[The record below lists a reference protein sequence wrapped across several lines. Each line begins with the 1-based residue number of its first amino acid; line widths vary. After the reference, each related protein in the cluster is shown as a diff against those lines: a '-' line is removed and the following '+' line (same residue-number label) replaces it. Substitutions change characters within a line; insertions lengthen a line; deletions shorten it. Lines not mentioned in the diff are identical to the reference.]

1 MKISERKRRLRTRGI
16 VPVSQAPGTPRRSAS
31 SRTSSRRGAAATSSN
46 SKGTTTK
53 PAQRSRWQFSPTQQI
68 IFGAVYIIFS
78 PIMFLQYL
86 SLANDPKVKAHPGA
100 IEFALPV
107 IFFLFGLWFIY
118 RGIQGRRQRSNK
130 VVSD

>member
-16 VPVSQAPGTPRRSAS
+16 VPVSQAPGTPRRSTS
-31 SRTSSRRGAAATSSN
+31 SRTSSHRGATGTSSKDA
-46 SKGTTTK
+46 STK

-86 SLANDPKVKAHPGA
+86 SLANNPKVKAQPGA

-118 RGIQGRRQRSNK
+118 RGIQGRRKAAGSRQ
-130 VVSD
+130 

>member
-16 VPVSQAPGTPRRSAS
+16 VPVSQAPGTPRRS
-31 SRTSSRRGAAATSSN
+31 TSSRNSNHRGATGTSN
-46 SKGTTTK
+46 KDTTTR